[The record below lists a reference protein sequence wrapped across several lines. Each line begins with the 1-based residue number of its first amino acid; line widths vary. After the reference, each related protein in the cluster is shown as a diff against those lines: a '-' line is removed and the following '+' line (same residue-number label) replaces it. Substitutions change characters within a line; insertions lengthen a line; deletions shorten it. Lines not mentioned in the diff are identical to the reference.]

1 MNKKNIII
9 ICVSVVIIAVA
20 VVILCF
26 CLGNKKDSK
35 KDNKAEL
42 TANLEKLGKSF
53 YEDFYYVRNEE
64 AQENMVEFIKGFEK
78 TGISVDLENISK
90 VSTVD
95 KELVDSMVNS
105 KTKKKCDVKKSK
117 VTFFPKAPYGKTDYD
132 IKVEL
137 SCGFDE
143 KKEK

>member
-9 ICVSVVIIAVA
+9 IASVIIVVVA
-20 VVILCF
+20 AVILCV
-26 CLGNKKDSK
+26 CLKGNKKGE

-42 TANLEKLGKSF
+42 TANLEKLGKAF

-90 VSTVD
+90 VATVD

-105 KTKKKCDVKKSK
+105 KTKKKCDVKETR
-117 VTFFPKAPYGKTDYD
+117 VTFFPKAPYGKTDYEM
-132 IKVEL
+132 KVEL
-137 SCGFDE
+137 SCGFEEE
-143 KKEK
+143 K

>member
-9 ICVSVVIIAVA
+9 IAISVVVVA
-20 VVILCF
+20 ALVILCF
-26 CLGNKKDSK
+26 VFFGNKKDTK

-42 TANLEKLGKSF
+42 TANLEKLGKAF

-105 KTKKKCDVKKSK
+105 KTKKKCDVKETR
-117 VTFFPKAPYGKTDYD
+117 VTFFPKAPYGKTDYEM
-132 IKVEL
+132 KVEL
-137 SCGFDE
+137 SCGFEEE
-143 KKEK
+143 K